1 MLEAF
6 AWGLFAASSLVL
18 GALIV
23 DVHRLSDRSLG
34 IVMAFGAGVLVSAVS
49 FELVEEAAIGANS
62 LGPVALGF
70 FTGTCVFT
78 VGDWLISRAGYSN
91 RKDISG
97 GAPSASGLTIVL
109 GTVLDGVPESA
120 VLGLTLLTTGEIG
133 VSMLVAV
140 FLSNLPEAI
149 AASSGL
155 IDGGWAKTRIV
166 GMWVGIAIVS
176 GIASAVGYGSLEN
189 ASAGTI
195 AFVQAF
201 AAGAILTMLATSMF
215 PEAYE
220 HARRPVGVATSLGF
234 AFAYA
239 IDWISS

>member
-1 MLEAF
+1 VFEAF
-6 AWGLFAASSLVL
+6 AWGLLAASSLVL
-18 GALIV
+18 GALVV
-23 DVHRLSDRSLG
+23 DVHRLSNRALG
-34 IVMAFGAGVLVSAVS
+34 LVMAFGAGVLVSAVS
-49 FELVEEAAIGANS
+49 FELVEEAVIGADR
-62 LGPVALGF
+62 LGPVAFGF
-70 FTGTCVFT
+70 FTGTGVFT
-78 VGDWLISRAGYSN
+78 VGDWLISRAGYRD

-140 FLSNLPEAI
+140 FISNLPEAI

-155 IDGGWAKTRIV
+155 VDGGWTKTRV
-166 GMWVGIAIVS
+166 LGMWTGIAVVS
-176 GIASAVGYGSLEN
+176 GVASAIGYGSLES

-220 HARRPVGVATSLGF
+220 HAGRPVGVATSLGF
-234 AFAYA
+234 GLAYA
-239 IDWISS
+239 IDWITS

>member
-18 GALIV
+18 GALLV

-49 FELVEEAAIGANS
+49 FELVEEAVIGANS

-78 VGDWLISRAGYSN
+78 VGDWLISQAGYRD

-155 IDGGWAKTRIV
+155 IDGGWAKIRIV

-189 ASAGTI
+189 ASVETI

-234 AFAYA
+234 ALAYG